1 MKAWKILR
9 VLIVLTD
16 VNEVT
21 EGDLEE
27 VDPVLGLAQGLE
39 IVDVEVEVA
48 QGNGKYI
55 QFIFKY

>member
-1 MKAWKILR
+1 M
-9 VLIVLTD
+9 LTG

-21 EGDLEE
+21 EGDSEE